1 MTSRSKSDWLA
12 KRTPRTLR
20 IKAGLD
26 EVSLRPVA
34 LSDRLA
40 IKQLTLDPEQEQF
53 AGSVDTIF
61 DTLQSSR
68 YPQLEHPFAIVVRE
82 KTVGFF
88 ILREKQALPEWAPC
102 DVVTLHSFRICRA
115 CQGKGYGR
123 AGADLAISWVK
134 RERAGVRLLMLAVNV
149 RNVVAKSLYLK
160 AGFLDT
166 GEIFRGPIGDQNI
179 LAVEIP
185 RHGG

>member
-1 MTSRSKSDWLA
+1 MTSRSKSRGLA
-12 KRTPRTLR
+12 HRTPRTLL
-20 IKAGLD
+20 IKSGLD
-26 EVSLRPVA
+26 EVSLHPVA

-53 AGSVDTIF
+53 VGSVETIF
-61 DTLQSSR
+61 DTLHSSC
-68 YPQLEHPFAIVVRE
+68 YPDLEHPFAIVVRE

-88 ILREKQALPEWAPC
+88 ILRERQALPEWAPC
-102 DVVTLHSFRICRA
+102 DVVTLHRFRICRA

-123 AGADLAISWVK
+123 AGADLAILWVQL
-134 RERAGVRLLMLAVNV
+134 ERAGVRHLMLAVNA
-149 RNVVAKSLYLK
+149 RNVLAKSLYLK

-166 GEIFRGPIGDQNI
+166 GQIFRGPIGDQNI